1 VTPAEVN
8 LDALLDFVKRNRGF
22 DFTGYKRSSLE
33 RRIRK
38 RMEEVGCETYADY
51 LDHLEV
57 HQDEFAF
64 LFNTVLINVTG
75 FFRDAAMWEHLRTEV
90 VPGLVVSRPADAP
103 IRVWCAGCA
112 SGEEAYT
119 VAMVLAD
126 VLGDSAYRERVKIYA
141 TDVDDDALQ
150 SARQASYP
158 AKAVESVPREV
169 LERYF
174 ERYDSRYV
182 FRTDLRR
189 TVIFGR
195 NDLVQDAPIS
205 RIDLLV
211 CRNTLM
217 YFNAETQAQ
226 ILRRFH
232 FGLDDGG
239 VMVLGK
245 SEMLITHGDLFQPL
259 DLKRRVF
266 RKVRSGAIR
275 DRLQFVAQAGDG
287 RHASAARPSLRDSAL
302 DAGPVS
308 QVVIDG
314 DGRLATVNHAARE
327 LFALTPADVGRSL
340 QDLELS
346 YRPVELRSHLDRLLA
361 DARPVA
367 LDGVRWAPKGD
378 EEGRVLDVR
387 IAPLFVDGE
396 LEGATV
402 AYEDVT
408 RAAQLEAE
416 LEGSKRELEQAYEEL
431 QSTVE
436 ELETTNEE
444 LQSTN
449 EELETANEE
458 LQSTNEELETMNEEL
473 QSANEELETIN
484 DELRTRT
491 LELNEVNAF
500 LETIL
505 ASMGLAVVVLDG
517 RQTVQVW
524 NRHAEDLWGLR
535 ADEAVGQ
542 HFLGLDIGLPVDQLR
557 TAIRDALRGVDGRGA
572 ITLQATNRRGRPIE
586 CAVRTLPMAGG
597 AGGAGRRMS
606 VARSSARRSRSLA
619 ACSRRARLRSRV
631 CS

>member
-1 VTPAEVN
+1 MNPAPEVN
-8 LDALLDFVKRNRGF
+8 LEALLDFVKRNRGF

-38 RMEEVGCETYADY
+38 RMEEIGCTTYADY

-57 HQDEFAF
+57 HQEEFAF
-64 LFNTVLINVTG
+64 LFNTILINVTA
-75 FFRDAAMWEHLRTEV
+75 FFRDAATWDYLRSEV
-90 VPGLVVSRPADAP
+90 VPGLVAARPAGAP

-119 VAMVLAD
+119 IAMVLAD
-126 VLGDSAYRERVKIYA
+126 VLGEAAYRDRVKIYA
-141 TDVDDDALQ
+141 TDVDEEALQ
-150 SARQASYP
+150 SARLASYP
-158 AKAVESVPREV
+158 ARSVENVPREA
-169 LERYF
+169 LDRYF

-182 FRTDLRR
+182 FRQDLRR

-217 YFNAETQAQ
+217 YFNAETQGQ

-239 VMVLGK
+239 VLILGK
-245 SEMLITHGDLFQPL
+245 SEMLITHADLFQPV

-266 RKVRSGAIR
+266 RKVLGGAMR
-275 DRLQFVAQAGDG
+275 DRLHFVTHPPGAAVGP
-287 RHASAARPSLRDSAL
+287 RHVSLRDSAM
-302 DAGPVS
+302 DSVPVP
-308 QVVIDG
+308 QVVFG
-314 DGRLATVNHAARE
+314 GESRLLSANQAARD
-327 LFALTPADVGRSL
+327 LFALSAADVGRPL

-346 YRPVELRSHLDRLLA
+346 YRPLELRSHLDRMRA
-361 DARPVA
+361 DGRAIATDR
-367 LDGVRWAPKGD
+367 VRWTPKD
-378 EEGRVLDVR
+378 ATEARILDVR
-387 IAPLFVDGE
+387 IVPLAV
-396 LEGATV
+396 EGQFEGVSVT
-402 AYEDVT
+402 YTDVT
-408 RAAQLEAE
+408 QAEELRTE

-449 EELETANEE
+449 EELETTNEE

-473 QSANEELETIN
+473 QSTNEELETIN

-505 ASMGLAVVVLDG
+505 ASMGLAVAVLDA
-517 RQTVQVW
+517 RQTVQIW
-524 NRHAEDLWGLR
+524 NRHAEDLWGVR
-535 ADEAVGQ
+535 ADEAIGQ
-542 HFLGLDIGLPVDQLR
+542 HFLGLDIGLPVEELR
-557 TAIRDALRGVDGRGA
+557 SAIRSALRGVDGRGEIA
-572 ITLQATNRRGRPIE
+572 LAATNRRGRPIQ
-586 CAVRTLPMAGG
+586 CVVRTLPLLVAGQEVTG
-597 AGGAGRRMS
+597 VILLMEQGDS
-606 VARSSARRSRSLA
+606 EES
-619 ACSRRARLRSRV
+619 
-631 CS
+631 

>member
-1 VTPAEVN
+1 VTPSPEVN
-8 LDALLDFVKRNRGF
+8 LEALLDFVKRNRGF

-38 RMEEVGCETYADY
+38 RMDEVGCQTYAEY

-64 LFNTVLINVTG
+64 LFNTILINVTA
-75 FFRDAAMWEHLRTEV
+75 FFRDAATWEYLRAEV
-90 VPGLVVSRPADAP
+90 IPNLVAARPADAP

-119 VAMVLAD
+119 IAMVLAD
-126 VLGDSAYRERVKIYA
+126 VLGETAYRERVKIYA
-141 TDVDDDALQ
+141 TDVDEEALQ
-150 SARQASYP
+150 GARQASYS
-158 AKAVESVPREV
+158 AKAVEAVPHEA
-169 LERYF
+169 LDRYF

-182 FRTDLRR
+182 FRQDLRR

-217 YFNAETQAQ
+217 YFNAETQSQ

-232 FGLDDGG
+232 FGLDESG
-239 VMVLGK
+239 VLILGK
-245 SEMLITHGDLFQPL
+245 SEMLITHGDLFQPV

-266 RKVRSGAIR
+266 RKVLSGAMR
-275 DRLQFVAQAGDG
+275 ERLQFVAQPGG
-287 RHASAARPSLRDSAL
+287 AAPAPVHPSLRDSAL
-302 DAGPVS
+302 DAGAVP
-308 QVVIDG
+308 QVVIDA
-314 DGRLATVNHAARE
+314 DGLLAGANHAARE
-327 LFALTPADVGRSL
+327 RFSLNATDVGRPL
-340 QDLELS
+340 QDLEIS
-346 YRPVELRSHLDRLLA
+346 YRPLELRSHLDRLRVDRRA
-361 DARPVA
+361 VA
-367 LDGVRWAPKGD
+367 LDGVRWTPKAGD
-378 EEGRVLDVR
+378 GPRILDVR
-387 IAPLFVDGE
+387 IAPLLVDGE
-396 LEGATV
+396 LQGASVT
-402 AYEDVT
+402 YDDVT
-408 RAAQLEAE
+408 GAEQLRAE

-449 EELETANEE
+449 EELETTNEE

-473 QSANEELETIN
+473 QSTNEELETIN

-505 ASMGLAVVVLDG
+505 ASMGLAVAVVDG
-517 RQTVQVW
+517 RQTIQIW
-524 NRHAEDLWGLR
+524 NRHSEDLWGLR

-542 HFLGLDIGLPVDQLR
+542 HFLGLDIGLPLDQLR
-557 TAIRDALRGVDGRGA
+557 APIRDALRNIDGRGE
-572 ITLQATNRRGRPIE
+572 IVLEATNRRGRPIH
-586 CAVRTLPMAGG
+586 CTVRTLPLVVG
-597 AGGAGRRMS
+597 ADEVTGVILLMEQQERE
-606 VARSSARRSRSLA
+606 A
-619 ACSRRARLRSRV
+619 A
-631 CS
+631 